1 MTEPNVDHQ
10 ATTYEGDDDDISPEL
25 DQAIRNLEIPEE
37 DDTDYGPGDY
47 EYIQ

>member
-1 MTEPNVDHQ
+1 MTVDHQ

-25 DQAIRNLEIPEE
+25 HEAIVNLGIPEDE
-37 DDTDYGPGDY
+37 EYDYEPGDY